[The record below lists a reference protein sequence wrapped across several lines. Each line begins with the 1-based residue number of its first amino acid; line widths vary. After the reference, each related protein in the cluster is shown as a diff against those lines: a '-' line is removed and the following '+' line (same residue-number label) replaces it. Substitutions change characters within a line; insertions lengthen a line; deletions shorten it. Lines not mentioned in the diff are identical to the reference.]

1 MFPFWQLADNSSLQL
16 SGCRKTS
23 KTLCCEYRAIDCFAH
38 DIGGDGSD
46 YVQIGGF
53 FSDRH
58 RVDRIP
64 VRGRMHGAD
73 GSGVSVM
80 CHACDLGQ
88 LALIE
93 GSIRENGSNGGICI
107 PAEQAAGIGN
117 IAEDLLFR
125 GAEALSGVRSPAII
139 CPLSIS

>member
-1 MFPFWQLADNSSLQL
+1 MIPPGCFAVSFLVCWHRCSHFGSWQIIAAYSSLAA
-16 SGCRKTS
+16 RKTS

-93 GSIRENGSNGGICI
+93 GSIRENGSNGG
-107 PAEQAAGIGN
+107 N
-117 IAEDLLFR
+117 LY
-125 GAEALSGVRSPAII
+125 SG
-139 CPLSIS
+139 